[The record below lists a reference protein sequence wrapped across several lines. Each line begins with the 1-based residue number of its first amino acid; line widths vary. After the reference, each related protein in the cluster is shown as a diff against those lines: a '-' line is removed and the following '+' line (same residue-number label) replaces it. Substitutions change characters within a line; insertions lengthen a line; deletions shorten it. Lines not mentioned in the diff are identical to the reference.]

1 MRTVTGDVTFDDTP
15 VAEGSIKFVPD
26 DKKLPPEGGI
36 IKDGKYQV
44 MLKPGHYKVE
54 IRAIREIPGKKGPM
68 GTEPAT
74 EEYIPAKY
82 NEQTELT
89 ADVGKGSDKIDFPL
103 KSK

>member
-26 DKKLPPEGGI
+26 DKNLPPEGDT
-36 IKDGKYQV
+36 IKNGKYQV
-44 MLKPGHYKVE
+44 KLKPGRYKVE

-68 GTEPAT
+68 GTEAAT